1 MSDLFVPGKKRTD
14 NTYVEER
21 NASRLLSVHISEKMH
36 VYSMCLFVS
45 DSFTI
50 FLFSTITTLKTRSG
64 RCFKATHTDAYTH
77 AHRRT
82 ETQIYLYLRTLEYLL
97 VVRYISFLSRALLV
111 TTIALRATNRE
122 SKRTTLRSE
131 IT

>member
-77 AHRRT
+77 AHRRIHT
-82 ETQIYLYLRTLEYLL
+82 RAQTHRNTDIFILTNVRISLGSPLYFLF
-97 VVRYISFLSRALLV
+97 ISSFIGNDDCS
-111 TTIALRATNRE
+111 TCN
-122 SKRTTLRSE
+122 K
-131 IT
+131 